1 MPLTLPPCWR
11 RRIATLL
18 AAATAF
24 GALAPVTAAHAQ
36 VRLPALGE
44 SANDDLSVGT
54 ERRLGDQIMASVRRD
69 PAYLDDPLLL
79 EYVQSLW
86 RPLLEVARQRGDI
99 PPETVSQFAWET
111 FLVRDRSV
119 NAFALPGGWVGV
131 HLGLIAITASR
142 DELASVLAHELTHV
156 SQRHIARSIDNSAR
170 ASWIGMAALL
180 LGVIAASRSNNA
192 DMANAAI
199 MAGQGAAL
207 QGQLN
212 FSRDM
217 EREADRVGFGLLTG
231 AGFSAAGMASMFE
244 KLESANR
251 LNDNNA
257 FPYLRSHPLT
267 GERIGEARSR
277 VLLPAALPPGPPLEH
292 ALMQARARVLMD
304 TAAAALRRQQEQLDA
319 AAALSGRD
327 RAGALY
333 AGALASSM
341 LGDHAR
347 AAAAAT
353 EVQRVVEAASPR
365 EIGADRAAALL
376 RAQVML
382 AAGDGAGALAALDRA
397 PAPGRPALLLGAQAV
412 LEARRQAGPGGDAL
426 VRASVEQLQTWLADH
441 RTDAAAWS
449 ALAAASDALGLKLR
463 AIRAG
468 AEAQAALGDVGGAID
483 RLRAGQQAARSG
495 EAIDFIESSVIDAR
509 LRELQAQ
516 RRQALAEARGGRGEE
531 ASPPR

>member
-1 MPLTLPPCWR
+1 MPSTRWQRPL
-11 RRIATLL
+11 AALL
-18 AAATAF
+18 AAATAL
-24 GALAPVTAAHAQ
+24 GTLAPMPVAQAQ

-44 SANDDLSVGT
+44 GAAEDLSVGT
-54 ERRLGDQIMASVRRD
+54 ERRLGEQIMASVRRD

-79 EYVQSLW
+79 DYVQSLW
-86 RPLLEVARQRGDI
+86 RPLVEAARRRGDI
-99 PPETVSQFAWET
+99 APDLAAQFAWEA

-131 HLGLIAITASR
+131 HLGLIGITTSR

-156 SQRHIARSIDNSAR
+156 SQRHIARSIDNSTR
-170 ASWIGMAALL
+170 AGWIGMAAML
-180 LGVIAASRSNNA
+180 LGIIAASRANSP

-217 EREADRVGFGLLTG
+217 EREADRIGFGLLAG

-244 KLESANR
+244 KLEAANR

-257 FPYLRSHPLT
+257 YPYLRSHPLT

-277 VLLPAALPPGPPLEH
+277 VLLPGALPPGPAGEH

-304 TAAAALRRQQEQLDA
+304 TAAAALRRQQEQLA
-319 AAALSGRD
+319 AATNLSGRE

-333 AGALASSM
+333 AGALAASM

-347 AAAAAT
+347 AAAAAA
-353 EVQRVVEAASPR
+353 ELARALAEAAPSEPAA
-365 EIGADRAAALL
+365 EQAAALL
-376 RAQVML
+376 SAEIRL
-382 AAGDGAGALAALDRA
+382 AAGDAAGALALLDRA
-397 PAPGRPALLLGAQAV
+397 EGAPRPLLL
-412 LEARRQAGPGGDAL
+412 LRARAALASLRASEPRRDDAAL
-426 VRASVEQLQTWLADH
+426 RASVEQLQTWLADH
-441 RTDAAAWS
+441 RHDAAAWL

-468 AEAQAALGDVGGAID
+468 AEAQAALGDLGGAVD
-483 RLRAGQQAARSG
+483 RLRAGQQAARGGTST
-495 EAIDFIESSVIDAR
+495 DFIEASVIDAR

-516 RRQALAEARGGRGEE
+516 RRQALAEARGARPGEAPAPLHE
-531 ASPPR
+531 